1 MQPLRLVFAAAR
13 RRAVLLVLAMLP
25 LLASCDVLN
34 VVNFNN
40 SPPGK
45 TTTIILIRHAE
56 RDPGTDPPLNAEGV
70 VRANALIEVLKEN
83 GVTAIYSPDVLRNR
97 QTVDPLAAH
106 LGITVKG
113 WTPALYA
120 NTTLFADAVVED
132 ILANQAGG
140 TVLFVGN
147 VGSQIFGGTPG
158 INAEIYKRL
167 GGTGRAPERYQ
178 DMYIINVPETGPARF
193 IKTIYG
199 AKSSLDPAI

>member
-1 MQPLRLVFAAAR
+1 MPFRPFHPRRGIRAALF
-13 RRAVLLVLAMLP
+13 LLCALFP
-25 LLASCDVLN
+25 LLANCDVFNL
-34 VVNFNN
+34 VSFNN

-56 RDPGTDPPLNAEGV
+56 RDPGADPPLNAEGQA
-70 VRANALIEVLKEN
+70 RAQILIDVLGEN

-97 QTVDPLAAH
+97 QTIDPLAAH
-106 LGITVKG
+106 LGITVQP
-113 WTPALYA
+113 WSPAFYVD
-120 NTTLFADAVVED
+120 TTAFADAVVND
-132 ILANQAGG
+132 ILANNAGG

-167 GGTGRAPERYQ
+167 GGTGTPPERYQ

-199 AKSSLDPAI
+199 PKSTLDPA